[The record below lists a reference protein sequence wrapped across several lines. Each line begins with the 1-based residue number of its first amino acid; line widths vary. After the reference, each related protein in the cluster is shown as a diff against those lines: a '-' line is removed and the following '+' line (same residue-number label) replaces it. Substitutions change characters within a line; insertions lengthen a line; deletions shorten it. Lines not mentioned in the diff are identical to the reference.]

1 MSRLVKIGLIGMGVT
16 TSISLLLFFV
26 ASVSFRTLSPFYMPW
41 AVLLLIGFTNKK
53 NKNQ

>member
-16 TSISLLLFFV
+16 TLISLLLFFI
-26 ASVSFRTLSPFYMPW
+26 ASISFRALSPFYMPW

-53 NKNQ
+53 NKIQ